1 MMNEAD
7 LQRLAQILQERG
19 EGLAAI
25 NSGEAQLLKALGGA
39 GEALPGTQGMG
50 PAGGPIRSYAKGRGG
65 PGDKPSSGSQSQSTQ
80 SRGGLESSKSEKKE
94 RTSID
99 KQFERDP
106 KQRVQDMMDEQEKQR
121 QRDNDTPPPPPPP
134 PKYYD
139 KLGNEYN
146 SAAARDAA
154 NAAIDAERATLATSF
169 NNLTTDANFS
179 LLKTNNQLPSFT
191 YLPESEIETAFN
203 NAKAVAVNEA
213 REQIP
218 LYVEALNNTIRA
230 NPENGAQQ
238 IIQTIGDEG
247 YSRLSNATRLAMYES
262 ARYAFDREEAFTLTP
277 GEVEEFARQ
286 SVEAVPVA
294 DAAAQTIAQTAE
306 ATAPTTAA
314 VDTPDQ
320 VTVDQ
325 ITAINIGDITA
336 VEDFDQLAQKIND
349 RLDGKTAS
357 VAEQQL
363 AQTTERNLKQ
373 LLSLEAGNDI
383 DPAKLRQLRQIYA
396 DTQQA
401 AVGQGAILR
410 SQEAQQAEQALIE
423 VLRTKGTIQ
432 AQVELANLETRR
444 QTAFKNADLEQ
455 ARQLSIQSTNLA
467 RVIADA
473 TASTN
478 VEIANLNARKKEA
491 LEQGKLDLATALAN
505 LEKDTILARTNATL
519 ALQSRALDDTLAL
532 ANFSSQQALY
542 GLITKVDLAELQA
555 SLTEMGFEVQRDLA
569 ELDAETQRYVAELTR
584 QWRMSQADTARQ
596 GALLELIGT
605 AITGYATIAAAS
617 SDYRMKREIRAAD
630 SQVEGFLDALNAYQY
645 EYKDPHAPGSDPG
658 IFVGVMAQDLEK
670 TPMGASFVKDTPQGK
685 MVDYGH
691 GLAAIL
697 ASQSNIHDRLRRL
710 EEG

>member
-1 MMNEAD
+1 MINQMMNEAD

-25 NSGEAQLLKALGGA
+25 NSGEAQLLKSLGGS

-50 PAGGPIRSYAKGRGG
+50 PAGGPIRSYSTSGPSKAGGGG
-65 PGDKPSSGSQSQSTQ
+65 PT
-80 SRGGLESSKSEKKE
+80 KKE

-99 KQFERDP
+99 KQFETDP
-106 KQRVQDMMDEQEKQR
+106 KQRVKDMMEESNR
-121 QRDNDTPPPPPPP
+121 QSDSDSASPPPPPP

-146 SAAARDAA
+146 STAERDAA

-179 LLKTNNQLPSFT
+179 LLKTNNDLPSFT

-247 YSRLSNATRLAMYES
+247 YGRLSNATRLAMYES
-262 ARYAFDREEAFTLTP
+262 AKYAFDREEAFTLTP
-277 GEVEEFARQ
+277 EEVEEFARQ

-320 VTVDQ
+320 VTVDE
-325 ITAINIGDITA
+325 IRAIDINDITA
-336 VEDFDQLAQKIND
+336 VEDFDQLIQKINN
-349 RLDGKTAS
+349 RLDGKTES
-357 VAEQQL
+357 RAEQLL
-363 AQTTERNLKQ
+363 AQATERNLKQ
-373 LLSLEAGNDI
+373 QISLEAGNDI

-423 VLRTKGTIQ
+423 VLRTKGSIQ

-444 QTAFKNADLEQ
+444 QTAFKNGDLEH

-478 VEIANLNARKKEA
+478 VEIANLNARKREA

-505 LEKDTILARTNATL
+505 LEKDSILARTNATL

-532 ANFSSQQALY
+532 ANFSSQQALF

-555 SLTEMGFEVQRDLA
+555 GLTEMGFDLQRDLA

-584 QWRMSQADTARQ
+584 QWRQSEGNTQRQ
-596 GALLELIGT
+596 GALLNLVGT
-605 AITGYATIAAAS
+605 ALTAYATLKTG

>member
-1 MMNEAD
+1 MINQMMNEAD

-25 NSGEAQLLKALGGA
+25 NSGEAQLLKALGGS

-50 PAGGPIRSYAKGRGG
+50 PAGGPIRSYDVDDESEEQEKSQA
-65 PGDKPSSGSQSQSTQ
+65 PGSQSV
-80 SRGGLESSKSEKKE
+80 EDAKA
-94 RTSID
+94 
-99 KQFERDP
+99 
-106 KQRVQDMMDEQEKQR
+106 KQRADDAFESMKRGIDPVTGR
-121 QRDNDTPPPPPPP
+121 PLSSGGDNDNNRPPSPPP

-146 SAAARDAA
+146 STAERDAA
-154 NAAIDAERATLATSF
+154 NASIDAERATLATSF

-179 LLKTNNQLPSFT
+179 LLKTNNELPSFT
-191 YLPESEIETAFN
+191 YLPESEVETAFN

-247 YSRLSNATRLAMYES
+247 YGRLSNATRLAMYES
-262 ARYAFDREEAFTLTP
+262 AKYAFDREEAFTLTP
-277 GEVEEFARQ
+277 GEVDEFARQ

-320 VTVDQ
+320 VTVDE
-325 ITAINIGDITA
+325 IRAIDINDITA
-336 VEDFDQLAQKIND
+336 VEDFDQLIQKIND
-349 RLDGKTAS
+349 RLDGKTES
-357 VAEQQL
+357 RAEQLL
-363 AQTTERNLKQ
+363 AQATERNLKQ
-373 LLSLEAGNDI
+373 QISLEAGKDI
-383 DPAKLRQLRQIYA
+383 DAAKLRQLRQIYA

-401 AVGQGAILR
+401 TIGQGAILQ

-423 VLRTKGTIQ
+423 VLRTKGSIQ

-444 QTAFKNADLEQ
+444 QTAFKNGDLEQ

-478 VEIANLNARKKEA
+478 VEIANLNARKREA
-491 LEQGKLDLATALAN
+491 LEQGKLDLATAIAN
-505 LEKDTILARTNATL
+505 LEKDSILARTNATL

-532 ANFSSQQALY
+532 ANFSSQQALF

-555 SLTEMGFEVQRDLA
+555 GLTEMGYEVQRDLA

-584 QWRMSQADTARQ
+584 QWRQSAADTERQ
-596 GALLELIGT
+596 GALFKLIGT
-605 AITGYATIAAAS
+605 AIAGYATIS
-617 SDYRMKREIRAAD
+617 TGSDYRMKREIRAAD

-670 TPMGASFVKDTPQGK
+670 TPMGASFVKDTPHGK
-685 MVDYGH
+685 QVDYGH